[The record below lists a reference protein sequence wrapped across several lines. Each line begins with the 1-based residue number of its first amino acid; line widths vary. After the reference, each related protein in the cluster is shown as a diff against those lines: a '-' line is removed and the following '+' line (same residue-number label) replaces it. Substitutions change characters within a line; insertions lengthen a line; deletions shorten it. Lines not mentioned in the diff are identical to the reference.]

1 MPVYV
6 EKKHPV
12 IRSTFLGPPVALAAS
27 LLTAGSSAGEGTPAP
42 PNIVFILIDDMPW
55 CGTPVRM
62 AEEIA
67 GSAMA
72 FRRMPNVMRLAEQ
85 GMTFRN
91 ARSAAGMCAPSRCS
105 IQTGMMTARH
115 LFSGNGGFGPKTDGR
130 VAYPA
135 RGEDARRPLL
145 CPEPQGNIRFPSI
158 GDVLRAAGY
167 ATAHFGK
174 WHLYGGGPARHGY
187 DASDGETDNKDGSVT
202 DPATGRAV
210 DTCEDPKRIFSI
222 TQRSLDFIG
231 RQAKARKPFYLQI
244 SHYATHWH
252 YQARPATL
260 ARYEK
265 DPAFDAIEVER
276 DRARARLGAAMTDDL
291 DASIGQVLARLDE
304 LGLADT
310 TYVIFTSDNGYQ
322 SWNAPPSPLRGGKW
336 WLWEGGVR
344 VPLVVRGPGIRAETR
359 CAANVVGYD
368 FLPTFA
374 DLAVA
379 TAHLAKEVDGASL
392 KPLLLGGGEAGT
404 FAERAICFHYPHN
417 RVSPPCSAMV
427 VGETKTMHWYEHPE
441 TLFLYDLRKDLGE
454 TTNVAGSDPDRARQM
469 AQQMMERIKAAG
481 GYVPRPNPDA
491 DPGLKRYDPGN
502 LSDPGEGDDPEGG
515 GDGKPPAPAR
525 PKKAKAP

>member
-1 MPVYV
+1 ML
-6 EKKHPV
+6 
-12 IRSTFLGPPVALAAS
+12 RSTSPGWTVALAAF
-27 LLTAGSSAGEGTPAP
+27 LATAGSSTGEETPAP
-42 PNIVFILIDDMPW
+42 PNIVLILIDDMPW

-62 AEEIA
+62 AEDIA

-72 FRRMPNVMRLAEQ
+72 FRRMPNVMKLSEQ

-115 LFSGNGGFGPKTDGR
+115 LFSGNGGFGPKTDGH

-135 RGEDARRPLL
+135 RGEDARKPLL
-145 CPEPQGNIRFPSI
+145 CPEPQGNLRFPSI
-158 GDVLRAAGY
+158 GDVLRTAGY

-187 DASDGETDNKDGSVT
+187 DESDGETDNKDGSVT

-244 SHYATHWH
+244 SHYATHWR

-260 ARYEK
+260 AKYEK
-265 DPAFDAIEVER
+265 DPVFNTIENAR
-276 DRARARLGAAMTDDL
+276 DRSHALLGAAMTDDL
-291 DASIGQVLARLDE
+291 DTAIGQVLARLDE
-304 LGLADT
+304 LGLAGN
-310 TYVIFTSDNGYQ
+310 TYVIFTADNGYQ
-322 SWNAPPSPLRGGKW
+322 SWSDPPSPLRGGKW

-344 VPLVVRGPGIRAETR
+344 VPLVVRGPGIRAGTR
-359 CAANVVGYD
+359 CPANVVGYD

-374 DLAVA
+374 DFAGA
-379 TAHLAKEVDGASL
+379 TANLPKEVDGLSL
-392 KPLLLGGGEAGT
+392 KPLLLGGGEAGRFT
-404 FAERAICFHYPHN
+404 DRALCFHYPHY
-417 RVSPPCSAMV
+417 RVSPPCSALV
-427 VGETKTMHWYEHPE
+427 IGEWKSMHWYEHPD
-441 TLFLYDLRKDLGE
+441 TLFLYDLKKDIGE
-454 TTNVAGSDPDRARQM
+454 TANGAGADPDRARQM

-481 GYVPRPNPDA
+481 GYFPRPNPDA
-491 DPGLKRYDPGN
+491 DPGMTRYDPN
-502 LSDPGEGDDPEGG
+502 DRSDPGDGGDPEGG
-515 GDGKPPAPAR
+515 AGEKPPASAKT
-525 PKKAKAP
+525 KKGKTP